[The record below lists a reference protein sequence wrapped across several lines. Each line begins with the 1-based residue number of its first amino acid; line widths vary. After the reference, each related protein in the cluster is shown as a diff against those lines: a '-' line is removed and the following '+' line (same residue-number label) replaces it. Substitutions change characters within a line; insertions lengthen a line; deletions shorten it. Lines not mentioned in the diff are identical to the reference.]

1 MSVSKRPGPAS
12 GEPIKILRLLDIP
25 NGWLICA
32 HMVLRDRTGDKGK
45 RVPRSPLNSHCVQM
59 VIKQCNTSSSN
70 SRFGRQRP
78 APPPSPSS
86 SLSFLFFVRLLS
98 LRKTALKDI
107 SELHWQID
115 YGHAQRRR

>member
-1 MSVSKRPGPAS
+1 MSVSERPGPAS

-59 VIKQCNTSSSN
+59 VIKQCSTSSSN
-70 SRFGRQRP
+70 TRFARQRVDCLLLLP
-78 APPPSPSS
+78 HLPS

-98 LRKTALKDI
+98 LRKR
-107 SELHWQID
+107 S
-115 YGHAQRRR
+115 